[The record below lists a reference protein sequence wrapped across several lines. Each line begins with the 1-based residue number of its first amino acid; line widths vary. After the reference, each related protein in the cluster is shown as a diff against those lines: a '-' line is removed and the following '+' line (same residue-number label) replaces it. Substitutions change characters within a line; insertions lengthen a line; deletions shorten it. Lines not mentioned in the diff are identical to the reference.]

1 MIAVKFEEKEKIGLQ
16 YALETLHGCS
26 PFGQE
31 RIRRLRFYAPEER
44 AALEEELYNVEQAA
58 NAAGELKDVYNKLMT
73 GLCQM
78 KDIRNS
84 LRRCAAG
91 ETPDHVELFEI
102 KGYLQRLDGLRPLLA
117 EIDAV
122 THFKGIALH
131 DPKPALAILDP
142 DGTGSRG
149 FYIPDSATAK
159 LKEVRR
165 AKKDVEECL
174 FHAQTDAEK
183 DELRL
188 KRTRLCAEEE
198 SEEMHVRRAM
208 GAALAPM
215 VDDLLAD
222 ADTAGRLD
230 FIIQKAL
237 FAVRYGGV
245 RPELTERE
253 LELED
258 MVNPE
263 LCDLLAEQGR
273 RFVPVSI
280 RLEPGATVITGANM
294 GGKSVAMKTVAL
306 NVLLLQAG
314 FLVCAKK
321 ARMPLFSS
329 VKMLFDDLQS
339 IQSGLSG
346 FGSEIV
352 QFQKALTEVEQGYSL
367 FLLDE
372 FARGTNPDEGAII
385 VQAVTRYLNDV
396 NAISLLT
403 THYDKVAEHA
413 RVHYQIIGLRDV
425 DPEQIRRELAATNE
439 DGVAVIARHMNYGLY
454 RVEGR
459 SDCPR
464 DALNICR
471 MLSLKPEILE
481 KIEQS
486 Y

>member
-1 MIAVKFEEKEKIGLQ
+1 MISVKFEEREKIGLQ
-16 YALETLHGCS
+16 YVLESLHGCS

-31 RIRRLRFYAPEER
+31 RIRRLRFYTPQEREE
-44 AALEEELYNVEQAA
+44 LEEELYNVERAA
-58 NAAGELKDVYNKLMT
+58 AAAEELKGEYNKLMT

-84 LRRCAAG
+84 LRRCAEG

-102 KGYLQRLDGLRPLLA
+102 KGYLQRLDGMRPLFDR
-117 EIDAV
+117 INAV
-122 THFKGIALH
+122 THFRGIAFH
-131 DPKPALAILDP
+131 EVQDALAILDP

-149 FYIPDSATAK
+149 FYIPDSATAR
-159 LKEVRR
+159 LKAIRR
-165 AKKDVEECL
+165 GKKEIEERL

-188 KRTRLCAEEE
+188 QRTRLCGEEDA
-198 SEEMHVRRAM
+198 EEMHVRKAM
-208 GAALAPM
+208 GAALSPM

-222 ADTAGRLD
+222 ADSAGRLD

-245 RPELTERE
+245 RPELTERD

-258 MVNPE
+258 MLNPE
-263 LCDLLAEQGR
+263 LCDLLAEQNR

-280 RLEPGATVITGANM
+280 RLMPGATVITGANM

-314 FLVCAKK
+314 FLVCAKSAK
-321 ARMPLFSS
+321 MPLFHS
-329 VKMLFDDLQS
+329 VRMLFDDLQS

-352 QFQKALTEVEQGYSL
+352 QFQKALDEVEQGYSL

-372 FARGTNPDEGAII
+372 FARGTNPDEGAVI
-385 VQAVTRYLNDV
+385 VQAVTRYLNGVD
-396 NAISLLT
+396 ALSLLT
-403 THYDKVAEHA
+403 THYDKVAEYAHM
-413 RVHYQIIGLRDV
+413 HYQIIGLRDI
-425 DPEQIRRELAATNE
+425 DPEAIRRELAVTSE
-439 DGVAVIARHMNYGLY
+439 DGVTVIARHMNYGLY
-454 RVEGR
+454 RVEGK

-471 MLSLKPEILE
+471 MLSLKPEILQMVE
-481 KIEQS
+481 ES